1 MLKPILYSSIFILA
15 SMLCSAQDIEP
26 KWLKYFGGQ
35 GSDEIYS
42 SAMDNAGN
50 LYITGYFQDE
60 ITFDNCTLKS
70 LGSSDIF
77 LAKFDSDGRLLWA
90 KQAGGTYS
98 ENLIIAEFAKKIKID
113 NQGNIIIAGCFMWQA
128 FFDSTSLRG
137 RGYMDI
143 FVSKYDASGKVI
155 WVKAYGGNE
164 HDFFYDMD
172 VLDDQIFIT
181 GILTGLELQ
190 KPTSQPTI
198 SENSN
203 LSSSSTFIAGL
214 DRNGEI
220 LWWKRDTLQAQKTL
234 IKAFDNMLYY
244 ARGYYL
250 KKPTLDNTYN
260 MNAANFSIQKISAMG
275 TIDWEKN
282 YISDTNKEIEAF
294 DVMSDGALIMIG
306 KQMPEKNITI
316 TSPTN
321 YLKTNSFFC
330 KIDSKSDLTLT
341 EFNNQNTN
349 ETSSSLKTS
358 QPSESLMQNQTFSL
372 SYDSDVSIKDG
383 FRTKLQFDKANLLTT
398 NNYLPNKTN
407 KIKSAIQ
414 LNEKDALITGNCISK
429 LNQHSNRN
437 SDRTSLNIFIG
448 RCKISEFSNISEDPK
463 SGDIEANIFIS
474 PNPAIDYCDVYSE
487 NYSKVDNLEVIN
499 TEGKIIQTHNQFKLP
514 GKIYFNGL
522 SSDTYLIK
530 LSIGNT
536 TIHKKLIISKD

>member
-42 SAMDNAGN
+42 SAIDNAGN

-77 LAKFDSDGRLLWA
+77 LAKFDSDGGLLWA

-143 FVSKYDASGKVI
+143 FVAKYNASGKVI
-155 WVKAYGGNE
+155 WVKGYGGNE

-172 VLDDQIFIT
+172 ILGNQIFIT
-181 GILTGLELQ
+181 GIVTGLELQ
-190 KPTSQPTI
+190 KSYSQPTF
-198 SENSN
+198 SEP
-203 LSSSSTFIAGL
+203 SSSSTFIAGL
-214 DRNGEI
+214 DSNGEM

-234 IKAFDNMLYY
+234 IKAFDNKLFY

-250 KKPTLDNTYN
+250 KKPTIDNTYN
-260 MNAANFSIQKISAMG
+260 MSAANFSIQKISAIG
-275 TIDWEKN
+275 TIDWEKSF
-282 YISDTNKEIEAF
+282 ISDSNKEIEAF
-294 DVMSDGALIMIG
+294 DVMSDGTLILIG
-306 KQMPEKNITI
+306 KQSPKKDITVA
-316 TSPTN
+316 SPTN
-321 YLKTNSFFC
+321 NLKTNNFFC
-330 KIDSKSDLTLT
+330 KIDSKSNLSLV
-341 EFNNQNTN
+341 EINNQNSN
-349 ETSSSLKTS
+349 ETSLSLKAS
-358 QPSESLMQNQTFSL
+358 NSSENSMKNQTFSL
-372 SYDSDVSIKDG
+372 SYDSETTIKDG
-383 FRTKLQFDKANLLTT
+383 FRTKLQFGKANLLTT
-398 NNYLPNKTN
+398 NNYLPNNTN
-407 KIKSAIQ
+407 KIQSAIQ
-414 LNEKDALITGNCISK
+414 LNEKDALIAGNCISK
-429 LNQHSNRN
+429 LNQNNNRN

-448 RCKISEFSNISEDPK
+448 RCKISEVSNVLEDPQF
-463 SGDIEANIFIS
+463 SDIEAKIFIS
-474 PNPAIDYCDVYSE
+474 PNPAIDYCDIYSKD
-487 NYSKVDNLEVIN
+487 YSKVDNLEVIN
-499 TEGKIIQTHNQFKLP
+499 TEGKIIQTHYQFELP
-514 GKIYFNGL
+514 GKIYFDGL

>member
-1 MLKPILYSSIFILA
+1 MLKPILCSSLFILV

-98 ENLIIAEFAKKIKID
+98 ENLIISEFAKKIKID

-143 FVSKYDASGKVI
+143 FVAKYSASGNVI
-155 WVKAYGGNE
+155 WAKGYGGKE
-164 HDFFYDMD
+164 HDFFNDMD
-172 VLDDQIFIT
+172 ILGDQIFIT
-181 GILTGLELQ
+181 GIVTGPELQ
-190 KPTSQPTI
+190 KPDSQPII
-198 SENSN
+198 SEPISSN
-203 LSSSSTFIAGL
+203 TFIAGL
-214 DRNGEI
+214 DSNGEM
-220 LWWKRDTLQAQKTL
+220 LWWKRDTVQAQKTL
-234 IKAFDNMLYY
+234 IKVFDNKLFY
-244 ARGYYL
+244 AKGYYL
-250 KKPTLDNTYN
+250 KKPTFDNTSN
-260 MNAANFSIQKISAMG
+260 MSAANFSIQKLSTIG
-275 TIDWEKN
+275 TIDWEKSF
-282 YISDTNKEIEAF
+282 ISDSNKEIEAF
-294 DVMSDGALIMIG
+294 EVMSDGTLILIG
-306 KQMPEKNITI
+306 KQSLKKDITVACL
-316 TSPTN
+316 TN
-321 YLKTNSFFC
+321 NLKTNNFFC
-330 KIDSKSDLTLT
+330 KIDSKSKLSLIEINNSNST
-341 EFNNQNTN
+341 ETN
-349 ETSSSLKTS
+349 LSLKAS
-358 QPSESLMQNQTFSL
+358 KSSESTMNQTYSL
-372 SYDSDVSIKDG
+372 SYDSETTITDG
-383 FRTKLQFDKANLLTT
+383 FRLKLQFGKANLLTT
-398 NNYLPNKTN
+398 NNYLPNNTN

-414 LNEKDALITGNCISK
+414 LNENDVLIAGNCISK
-429 LNQHSNRN
+429 LNQHNNRN
-437 SDRTSLNIFIG
+437 SDRTSLNIFIA
-448 RCKISEFSNISEDPK
+448 RCKISDLSNVLENEQFD
-463 SGDIEANIFIS
+463 DIETNIFIS
-474 PNPAIDYCDVYSE
+474 PNPAIDYCDIYSKD
-487 NYSKVDNLEVIN
+487 YSKVDNLEVIN
-499 TEGKIIQTHNQFKLP
+499 TEGKIIQTHYQFELP